1 MRRRLVRVALVV
13 VVMSAVFAGSA
24 IARNPGPAGFPLVPA
39 VQATVKDECTGAA
52 VPNLQVSISDGV
64 GGTLAPTKLT
74 TGAFQF
80 ASLSGLPELTGDDLL
95 LSLSALGY
103 QSLGDPASPNPGV
116 TVLRQPG
123 PSGRVTKAPGPVG
136 LPGQTRVY
144 EGSRWAISLMPQA
157 GCALP
162 RQPKPA
168 TFAAK
173 FFDLGTGAPLA
184 AGTVNLVPN
193 TAGVPAPAPIPIT
206 NGQVKASGLACGAYT
221 MNIDAPGYAS
231 PPPNSVAF
239 IQHGSPCDAAPVSG
253 TATIST
259 VLEIVV
265 PPFAYNQAPQIDTIT
280 GDSLVIT
287 ANHLSAVGFIVYA
300 HDPDPGET
308 ALLTYNWTMTTST
321 GVSCFFPASTIA
333 SAAVGPC
340 TGNGTVSLKVTVT
353 DPHGA
358 SASEIITAG
367 VIS

>member
-1 MRRRLVRVALVV
+1 MRRRLVRVAFVV
-13 VVMSAVFAGSA
+13 VVMSAVFAGST
-24 IARNPGPAGFPLVPA
+24 IAKQPGPVGFPLVPA
-39 VQATVKDECTGAA
+39 VQATVKDECTGANVA
-52 VPNLQVSISDGV
+52 GFVAALEDPN
-64 GGTLAPTKLT
+64 
-74 TGAFQF
+74 TGAQVAPSKTTASGFVF
-80 ASLSGLPELTGDDLL
+80 AT
-95 LSLSALGY
+95 LSAPEYVLHLSAPGY
-103 QSLGDPASPNPGV
+103 QPLGDPASPNPGV
-116 TVLRQPG
+116 TVLKNPG
-123 PSGRVTKAPGPVG
+123 PTGRVTKAPGPAG

-193 TAGVPAPAPIPIT
+193 TPGVPAPAPIPIT
-206 NGQVKASGLACGAYT
+206 NGQVKASALACGAYT

-231 PPPNSVAF
+231 PPANSVAF
-239 IQHGSPCDAAPVSG
+239 MQHGSPCDAAPVSG

-280 GDSLVIT
+280 GDGGSISGTHNPV
-287 ANHLSAVGFIVYA
+287 VGATVYA

-308 ALLTYNWTMTTST
+308 ALLTYNWTVTGSNGVTCSVFGATST
-321 GVSCFFPASTIA
+321 T
-333 SAAVGPC
+333 AAFGPC
-340 TGNGTVSLKVTVT
+340 SGGGSGGIIVVKITVT

-358 SASEIITAG
+358 SDSSGWG
-367 VIS
+367 VMVLP

>member
-1 MRRRLVRVALVV
+1 MMRRRLVRVGFVV
-13 VVMSAVFAGSA
+13 VLMSAALAGSA
-24 IARNPGPAGFPLVPA
+24 VARDPGPPGFPLVPD
-39 VQATVKDECTGAA
+39 VQATLKDECTGANVA
-52 VPNLQVSISDGV
+52 GFVASLEDPS
-64 GGTLAPTKLT
+64 
-74 TGAFQF
+74 TGAQVVPSKVTASGFVF
-80 ASLSGLPELTGDDLL
+80 AT
-95 LSLSALGY
+95 LSAPEYVLHLSAPGY
-103 QSLGDPASPNPGV
+103 QPLGDPASPNPGV
-116 TVLRQPG
+116 TVLKNPGPPGRVTRQPG
-123 PSGRVTKAPGPVG
+123 PTG

-168 TFAAK
+168 TLAAK

-193 TAGVPAPAPIPIT
+193 TPGVPAPAPIPIT
-206 NGQVKASGLACGAYT
+206 NGQVNASGLACGAYT
-221 MNIDAPGYAS
+221 MNIDVPGYAS

-287 ANHLSAVGFIVYA
+287 ANHLPVVGFIVYA

-321 GVSCFFPASTIA
+321 GVTCFFLGSTIA

-340 TGNGTVSLKVTVT
+340 SGNGTVSLKVTVT

-358 SASEIITAG
+358 SASEVITAG
-367 VIS
+367 VVP

>member
-1 MRRRLVRVALVV
+1 MRRRWVRVAVV
-13 VVMSAVFAGSA
+13 VVAMSALCAGSA
-24 IARNPGPAGFPLVPA
+24 IARAPGPPGFPLVPD
-39 VQATVKDECTGAA
+39 VQATVKDECTGANVA
-52 VPNLQVSISDGV
+52 GFAAALEDPN
-64 GGTLAPTKLT
+64 
-74 TGAFQF
+74 TGAQVAPSKLMASGFVF
-80 ASLSGLPELTGDDLL
+80 AT
-95 LSLSALGY
+95 LSAPEYVLHLSAPGY
-103 QSLGDPASPNPGV
+103 QPLGDPASPNPGV
-116 TVLRQPG
+116 TVERNPG
-123 PSGRVTKAPGPVG
+123 PSGRVTKQPGPIG
-136 LPGQTRVY
+136 LPGETRVY

-193 TAGVPAPAPIPIT
+193 TPGVPAPAPIPIT
-206 NGQVKASGLACGAYT
+206 NGQVKASALACGAYT

-231 PPPNSVAF
+231 PPANSVAF
-239 IQHGSPCDAAPVSG
+239 MQHGSPCDAAPVSG

-287 ANHLSAVGFIVYA
+287 ANHLPVVGFIVYA

-308 ALLTYNWTMTTST
+308 ALLTYNWTMTAST

-340 TGNGTVSLKVTVT
+340 SGNGNVSIKLTVT

-358 SASEIITAG
+358 SASEDLVVG